1 MGSTSISITRRLVT
15 LGDFLYI
22 CIVLIQLVFV
32 FFFMDVSFLCH
43 LFQCGICQVN
53 QRCFLGS

>member
-1 MGSTSISITRRLVT
+1 MGSTSRSIARRLVS

-32 FFFMDVSFLCH
+32 FFYCGHVIIDVIF
-43 LFQCGICQVN
+43 FVVADVK
-53 QRCFLGS
+53 